1 MEAHAL
7 RLVHEELRIHGSHIP
22 VSERVSGWKG
32 VGGTAATDLRNII
45 NTRARARPVAKA
57 TAARARAGNEGAAQR
72 GGARV
77 LTHGGGVSGE
87 RAARPRLLFPQR
99 GQKMAAVSSGA
110 AAAAGIPHPNRERAQ
125 PAASIHHPNA
135 NRAAAAGVAG
145 VAGVG
150 RPPPV
155 RVGYY
160 EMERTIGKGN
170 FAVVKLATH
179 IITKAKVS
187 DTGVAASDAPRGPS
201 AHRPAE
207 TPTAH
212 THTRTHSHTHT
223 HTHTL
228 MRPALA
234 PRSRAC
240 LVGVM
245 WAAVCFAHAGSS
257 VCLGSNLSFAG
268 VTYMCVC
275 VCVCVLVCSG
285 SLQAGDGAA
294 YVSAGHLLVMM
305 FSLDDENLKK
315 IFREVQIMKMLRHPH
330 IIRLYQVM
338 ETERMIYLVTEYASG
353 GEIFDHLVAHG
364 RMAEKDARRKFKQ
377 IVAAVYFCH
386 CRNIVHRDLKA
397 ENLLLDHNL
406 NIKIADFGFS
416 NLFSRGQLL
425 KTWCGSPP
433 YAAPELFEGKEYD
446 GPKVDIWSLGV
457 VLYVLVCGALPF
469 DGSTLQNL
477 RARVLSGK
485 FRIPFFIR
493 RLSMEQICK
502 NKWMRQGD
510 PDPEF
515 DRLIAECEQVKVERE
530 TELINEQVLMAMSE
544 MGFDRERTLQ
554 SLHADSYDHYSAT
567 YSLLTDKLKRHK
579 NLCLAPPTPR
589 PLYPLNALQDQ
600 SNAAVS
606 MTVPQVQLINPEN
619 QIVETDGTMALDS
632 DEGEEPSPEA
642 MARYLSM
649 RRHTVGV
656 PDPRTEIQEDLQKLA
671 PGFPRVAPQP
681 PFPPLVPTMAQMHL
695 MPTPNLQPTQ
705 QLEYKE
711 QSLLQPPTLQLLNGM
726 GPLGRRASDG
736 GANIQL
742 HAQQLLKRPR
752 GQSPLHPILDVAPV
766 DEEGSDAEPDPEAVQ
781 SATKVTSDLSLSC
794 RTTANFPSVALLLS
808 NRFAK
813 RSAARSRSDSVC
825 RLDVWPSGGW
835 GRPIRALIRAASCG
849 PGIWR
854 TVPSGT
860 RHTARVPVTRSA
872 SSRQTRREPGRGA
885 GAPNSTAERLFL
897 SAEEVQ
903 CEVAAPPA
911 GHTRDDQSATALQQ
925 INTADGQ
932 RLSVT
937 PDLVMIGLTSGYDH
951 SEILN
956 VHDVSTVSARSSYKD
971 CNTLHLPM
979 ERFSPVRRFSDG
991 AATIQAF
998 KTQLENNSL
1007 IRQLKQECEQ
1017 LQKMYAAPQD
1027 ERLMEHTQQQH
1038 ALSLGHGENQPSSH
1052 LTYQL
1057 QRLRIQPS
1065 SPPPTHPN
1073 NHLFRPANQSPPP
1086 GSQGMMQAH
1095 GGPSAVQFQHGS
1107 ALYQSP
1113 SASPPPTSL
1122 PRMALP
1128 NQQPPPGSAR
1138 TLAQTLPQ
1146 QQQVTI
1152 QVQEVELGQRQA
1164 FLATP
1169 SHRVLGKQLSA
1180 DNAETHS
1187 RSLSRFHTSTYE
1199 QFNPHMFGEAG
1210 VSGVIGTYNPYLQGA
1225 SLKVPGLEGYQGAA
1239 AVGYGSPSA
1248 LQQALLSPTPLE
1260 YRQAQQHVTPTL
1272 QGLLSPRHSL
1282 TGHADPRL
1290 PPQDL
1295 AALLKR
1301 QSTRPAPPSA
1311 ASATP
1316 ANPQDYGEMLLLQQL
1331 GQAAE
1336 SLEPAPP
1343 QAPPTQHYHH
1353 LLQIRTPPECPAPP
1367 LPHSE
1372 SMEEDEMPA
1381 YHEGLLAKAAASC
1394 AETHEL
1400 LAPPHGSTPPYSSPT
1415 HRHAYMRG
1423 TTATREACA
1432 DAADCRVME
1441 GDHNGYGSRAAQGD
1455 AYRPRGSLQ
1464 RHHTIQTCDDAYEQA
1479 EPMSGMSL
1487 LAGKALSSA
1496 RIYKTPDL
1504 QYSVEQAGGCICC
1517 IKLISVCCVVLSCQI
1532 LIVCLSGCRGCGLHA
1547 VGGALGFLFRAAGSV
1562 SDWLGRV
1569 PPVCCSPIIIR
1580 PSRTR
1585 NPSYRCH
1592 SSALAH
1598 SDVQGKHRVLP
1609 CAAVGVASRPL
1620 RRGGSFR
1627 SGRDVTI
1634 DPFRRDGRLSLA
1646 LDFLHFSF
1654 YVAREQL
1661 RLFPHSDFCTFGFCD
1676 FRFCFAPLPP
1686 RFSFSSFIPSV
1697 RPSVRPRT
1705 GAPRGVR
1712 RIPCC
1717 SQTLFTSVSE
1727 LYRHVD
1733 VFSQTHRRADG
1744 RTDGRFV
1751 SRLSRSLAA
1760 RRHSVSSSAVIG
1772 RFLPPF
1778 RLRARPAGG
1787 GSAAESDDHTAVLEL
1802 EIQSNT

>member
-1 MEAHAL
+1 
-7 RLVHEELRIHGSHIP
+7 
-22 VSERVSGWKG
+22 
-32 VGGTAATDLRNII
+32 
-45 NTRARARPVAKA
+45 
-57 TAARARAGNEGAAQR
+57 
-72 GGARV
+72 
-77 LTHGGGVSGE
+77 
-87 RAARPRLLFPQR
+87 
-99 GQKMAAVSSGA
+99 
-110 AAAAGIPHPNRERAQ
+110 
-125 PAASIHHPNA
+125 
-135 NRAAAAGVAG
+135 
-145 VAGVG
+145 
-150 RPPPV
+150 
-155 RVGYY
+155 
-160 EMERTIGKGN
+160 
-170 FAVVKLATH
+170 
-179 IITKAKVS
+179 
-187 DTGVAASDAPRGPS
+187 
-201 AHRPAE
+201 
-207 TPTAH
+207 
-212 THTRTHSHTHT
+212 
-223 HTHTL
+223 
-228 MRPALA
+228 
-234 PRSRAC
+234 
-240 LVGVM
+240 
-245 WAAVCFAHAGSS
+245 
-257 VCLGSNLSFAG
+257 
-268 VTYMCVC
+268 
-275 VCVCVLVCSG
+275 
-285 SLQAGDGAA
+285 
-294 YVSAGHLLVMM
+294 
-305 FSLDDENLKK
+305 DENLKK

-338 ETERMIYLVTEYASG
+338 ETERLIYLVTEYASG

-416 NLFSRGQLL
+416 NLFSRGQML

-485 FRIPFFIR
+485 FRIPFFMSTDCEYLIRHMLILEPSR

-554 SLHADSYDHYSAT
+554 SLHTDAYDHYSAT
-567 YSLLTDKLKRHK
+567 YSLLSDKLKRHK
-579 NLCLAPPTPR
+579 NLCVAPPTPR
-589 PLYPLNALQDQ
+589 PLYLLNDQ
-600 SNAAVS
+600 SSAVS

-656 PDPRTEIQEDLQKLA
+656 PDPRAEIQEDLQKLA

-752 GQSPLHPILDVAPV
+752 GQSPLVTSPHPILDVAPV

-781 SATKVTSDLSLSC
+781 
-794 RTTANFPSVALLLS
+794 
-808 NRFAK
+808 
-813 RSAARSRSDSVC
+813 
-825 RLDVWPSGGW
+825 
-835 GRPIRALIRAASCG
+835 
-849 PGIWR
+849 
-854 TVPSGT
+854 
-860 RHTARVPVTRSA
+860 
-872 SSRQTRREPGRGA
+872 
-885 GAPNSTAERLFL
+885 
-897 SAEEVQ
+897 
-903 CEVAAPPA
+903 
-911 GHTRDDQSATALQQ
+911 
-925 INTADGQ
+925 
-932 RLSVT
+932 
-937 PDLVMIGLTSGYDH
+937 
-951 SEILN
+951 
-956 VHDVSTVSARSSYKD
+956 RSSYKD

-998 KTQLENNSL
+998 KMQLENNSL

-1038 ALSLGHGENQPSSH
+1038 VLYQQEQQILHQQIQALSLGHGENQPSSH

-1073 NHLFRPANQSPPP
+1073 NHLFRPANQSPP

-1138 TLAQTLPQ
+1138 TLAQ
-1146 QQQVTI
+1146 QQVTI
-1152 QVQEVELGQRQA
+1152 QVQEVELGGGAQRQG

-1187 RSLSRFHTSTYE
+1187 RSLSRFHTAMYE
-1199 QFNPHMFGEAG
+1199 QFTSHMFGEG
-1210 VSGVIGTYNPYLQGA
+1210 VSGIIGTYNPYLQGP
-1225 SLKVPGLEGYQGAA
+1225 SLKVPGLEGYQG
-1239 AVGYGSPSA
+1239 YPSA

-1260 YRQAQQHVTPTL
+1260 YRPAQQHVTPTL

-1301 QSTRPAPPSA
+1301 QSLRSAPP
-1311 ASATP
+1311 P
-1316 ANPQDYGEMLLLQQL
+1316 GDYGEMLMLQQL
-1331 GQAAE
+1331 GQVAE
-1336 SLEPAPP
+1336 SLDPAPP
-1343 QAPPTQHYHH
+1343 QAPPPQHYHH
-1353 LLQIRTPPECPAPP
+1353 LLQIRTPPECPA
-1367 LPHSE
+1367 PHSE

-1381 YHEGLLAKAAASC
+1381 YHEGLLAKAAAPC
-1394 AETHEL
+1394 AEGHEM
-1400 LAPPHGSTPPYSSPT
+1400 LAPPHGSSPT
-1415 HRHAYMRG
+1415 HRHAYLRSSTG
-1423 TTATREACA
+1423 AREACA
-1432 DAADCRVME
+1432 DAAECRVME
-1441 GDHNGYGSRAAQGD
+1441 GDHNGYGSQSVSVRE
-1455 AYRPRGSLQ
+1455 
-1464 RHHTIQTCDDAYEQA
+1464 CDQV

-1496 RIYKTPDL
+1496 RMSDILSQSSLTGSQQLQQREGSACDVEADVHPAACYPSSCTSDMLLSYKTPDL
-1504 QYSVEQAGGCICC
+1504 QYSVEQAG
-1517 IKLISVCCVVLSCQI
+1517 V
-1532 LIVCLSGCRGCGLHA
+1532 
-1547 VGGALGFLFRAAGSV
+1547 
-1562 SDWLGRV
+1562 
-1569 PPVCCSPIIIR
+1569 
-1580 PSRTR
+1580 
-1585 NPSYRCH
+1585 
-1592 SSALAH
+1592 
-1598 SDVQGKHRVLP
+1598 
-1609 CAAVGVASRPL
+1609 
-1620 RRGGSFR
+1620 
-1627 SGRDVTI
+1627 
-1634 DPFRRDGRLSLA
+1634 
-1646 LDFLHFSF
+1646 
-1654 YVAREQL
+1654 
-1661 RLFPHSDFCTFGFCD
+1661 
-1676 FRFCFAPLPP
+1676 
-1686 RFSFSSFIPSV
+1686 
-1697 RPSVRPRT
+1697 
-1705 GAPRGVR
+1705 
-1712 RIPCC
+1712 
-1717 SQTLFTSVSE
+1717 
-1727 LYRHVD
+1727 
-1733 VFSQTHRRADG
+1733 
-1744 RTDGRFV
+1744 
-1751 SRLSRSLAA
+1751 
-1760 RRHSVSSSAVIG
+1760 
-1772 RFLPPF
+1772 
-1778 RLRARPAGG
+1778 
-1787 GSAAESDDHTAVLEL
+1787 
-1802 EIQSNT
+1802 